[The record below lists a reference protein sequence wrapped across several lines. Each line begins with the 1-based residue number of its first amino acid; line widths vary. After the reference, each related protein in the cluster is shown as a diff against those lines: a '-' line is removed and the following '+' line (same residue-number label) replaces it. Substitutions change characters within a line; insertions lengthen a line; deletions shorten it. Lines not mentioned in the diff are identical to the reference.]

1 MKGFALSE
9 KAIAGSMVACVLSAS
24 LVASFPVR
32 VVHAD
37 EAPVGPTPPT
47 PVKKTPNQE
56 KAEQHYKRAR
66 ELYQLGRYREA
77 ITHLQL
83 AIKLDPSGAELYYN
97 LGLVHEKLGEVD
109 EAVDAYHKYLKV
121 LGPDAEPEEISRI
134 KGIVKRLEGAK
145 AEIKAREAKKVEHR
159 LTPLS
164 GGLLVGAGVF
174 LVGTGVFGGLALAHD
189 REARDYL
196 VDGPG
201 GLKAR
206 QKLVDRSK
214 GEALIANVLAA
225 LGVASL
231 GAGLTLYFTS
241 EFQKADDPNDVQKPK
256 AARSPSLVTDLRVSV
271 LPLPSGGAMSVQVN
285 F

>member
-9 KAIAGSMVACVLSAS
+9 KAFAGSMAACVLSAS

-37 EAPVGPTPPT
+37 EAPTPHP

-121 LGPDAEPEEISRI
+121 LGPDAEPEEIARI
-134 KGIVKRLEGAK
+134 KGIIKRLEGAK
-145 AEIKAREAKKVEHR
+145 AEIKTREAKKVEHR

-189 REARDYL
+189 HEARDYL

-206 QKLVDRSK
+206 QKLIDRSK
-214 GEALIANVLAA
+214 GEAIIANVLAA

-241 EFQKADDPNDVQKPK
+241 EFQKADDPNDMQKPK
-256 AARSPSLVTDLRVSV
+256 AARADLRVSV
-271 LPLPSGGAMSVQVN
+271 LPLPSGGAMSVQVS

>member
-1 MKGFALSE
+1 MATEGRSRQRRA
-9 KAIAGSMVACVLSAS
+9 ATAVVVAAMLLPS
-24 LVASFPVR
+24 VR
-32 VVHAD
+32 GVRLAHAD
-37 EAPVGPTPPT
+37 EPPPPPA

-109 EAVDAYHKYLKV
+109 EAVDAYQKYLKV
-121 LGPDAEPEEISRI
+121 LGPDAEPEEVSRI
-134 KGIVKRLEGAK
+134 KGIIKRLEGAK
-145 AEIKAREAKKVEHR
+145 AEIKAREAKKLEHR

-174 LVGTGVFGGLALAHD
+174 LVGTAVFGGLALAHD
-189 REARDYL
+189 KEARDFL

-201 GLKAR
+201 GLQAR

-214 GEALIANVLAA
+214 GEAMIANVLAG

-241 EFQKADDPNDVQKPK
+241 EFQKADDPNDVQRPK
-256 AARSPSLVTDLRVSV
+256 AAGVRAHLSFV
-271 LPLPSGGAMSVQVN
+271 PLPSTTGAVGGGSMHFSMS